1 MNLTGNS
8 LEKEI
13 RTILD
18 IYDKYKDQLGSFE
31 FFEPAT
37 EQEISDWEKKNG
49 ITLPESYKDWL
60 RFSNG
65 STIDMCTAEFFGLEK
80 ITKHIKDKTCLPDEY
95 VWIGNIIG
103 DGERLLFSKVTG
115 RIIRNNHGEL
125 TQYDSMKEILL
136 EVIDM
141 LEDTCS
147 EF

>member
-18 IYDKYKDQLGSFE
+18 IYEKYKDQLGYFE
-31 FFEPAT
+31 FAEPAT
-37 EQEISDWEKKNG
+37 EQEISDWEKTSG

-65 STIDMCTAEFFGLEK
+65 STIDRSLAEFFGLEE
-80 ITKHIKDKTCLPDEY
+80 IIPEALNDFFTDEY
-95 VWIGNIIG
+95 VWIGNMIG
-103 DGERLLFSKVTG
+103 IGEELFFSRATG
-115 RIIRNNHGEL
+115 KIVWHDHGEF
-125 TQYDSMKEILL
+125 TEYDSIKEILL
-136 EVIDM
+136 SVIDM

>member
-18 IYDKYKDQLGSFE
+18 IYDKYKDELGNFK
-31 FFEPAT
+31 FAEPAT
-37 EQEISDWEKKNG
+37 EQEISDWERENR

-65 STIDMCTAEFFGLEK
+65 STIDMSTAEFFGLEK
-80 ITKHIKDKTCLPDEY
+80 ITKHSNYDTCLPDEY
-95 VWIGNIIG
+95 VWIGNMVG

-115 RIIRNNHGEL
+115 KIARYDHGEL
-125 TQYDSMKEILL
+125 TEYDSMKEILL
-136 EVIDM
+136 EVIDI
-141 LEDTCS
+141 LDDCVW
-147 EF
+147 